1 MERHYD
7 TATSQSSDT
16 GKLILRLA
24 VGGLLLLHGIS
35 KLLNG
40 IDFLVGMLEGKGLPG
55 VLAYGVFIG
64 EVIAP
69 IFLVLGF
76 RARIA
81 ALLIVVNML
90 TAIVFAH
97 SQEIGQLGKSG
108 GWAIELPALFLL
120 GALAVFFLGAGRYAM
135 SIRNRWD

>member
-35 KLLNG
+35 KFING

-55 VLAYGVFIG
+55 VLAYGVYIG
-64 EVIAP
+64 EIIAP

-81 ALLIVVNML
+81 ALVVVVNML

-97 SQEIGQLGKSG
+97 AQEIGQLGKSG

-135 SIRNRWD
+135 STRNRWD